1 MILVQFLRRLIE
13 DKFDMLNNNS
23 QSLIY
28 TFKDGEISLSI
39 KFSMTY

>member
-1 MILVQFLRRLIE
+1 MNNNI
-13 DKFDMLNNNS
+13 NNS